1 MEKKDFLGIDV
12 SKLTID
18 CHLHMMQVAKQ
29 FKNAKSGFKSMERWI
44 KQQTNLSLSE
54 LVICFEATGSYS
66 FELTRYLADDNL
78 EFTVDSGYR
87 ISRTLGLVRGK
98 NDPVDALR
106 IAEYAYRY
114 ADKLRVYQ
122 MPSDDL
128 IQLHKLYNLR
138 RKLKKDLAG
147 YRTRLKEEKRI
158 DFFNI
163 PVLNDPQIAVIEAL
177 KQSVAD
183 VEKSMEAIIR
193 GNSEL
198 QKNYDLLV
206 SIKGVGFVTAT
217 LVIALTANFTLFD
230 DPKKFASYS
239 GTAPFSYQSGTS
251 INKGKRVSKLANA
264 EMRSILT
271 QGAKCARQHD
281 PELKAYADAR
291 AKAGKSPM
299 STINIL
305 RNKLISRM
313 FAVIRKQKPYE
324 IRVPNT
330 AA

>member
-18 CHLHMMQVAKQ
+18 CHLHTMQITKQ
-29 FKNAKSGFKSMERWI
+29 FKNTKNGFKSMERWI
-44 KQQTNLSLSE
+44 KQKANLNLSE
-54 LVICFEATGSYS
+54 LVICFEATGGYS
-66 FELTRYLADDNL
+66 FELSRYLANANL

-98 NDPVDALR
+98 NDSVDALR

-114 ADKLRVYQ
+114 ADKLRIHK
-122 MPSDDL
+122 MPSDEL
-128 IQLHKLYNLR
+128 ILLQKLYNFR
-138 RKLKKDLAG
+138 RKLKKDLAS
-147 YRTRLKEEKRI
+147 YKTRLKEEKRI
-158 DFFNI
+158 EFFDI
-163 PVLNDPQIAVIEAL
+163 PMLNDPQTVVIESL
-177 KQSVAD
+177 KQSLAD
-183 VEKSMEAIIR
+183 VEESIKAIIK
-193 GNSEL
+193 GNSEM

-206 SIKGVGFVTAT
+206 SIKGIGFVTAT

-264 EMRSILT
+264 EMRSLLT
-271 QGAKCARQHD
+271 QAAKSARQHD
-281 PELKAYADAR
+281 PELKAYADTR